1 VRSLRRSIR
10 FTAVAI
16 SVNDDSIIII
26 FIFIIII
33 VVIIL
38 IIKIVIIFYAVSV
51 VRMEAPDSMRPT
63 RLRK

>member
-1 VRSLRRSIR
+1 MRSLRRSIR

-26 FIFIIII
+26 FIFILI